1 MMSALELSRDALSH
15 AISGGTAGSLALLL
29 FYPLDVARTHIQ
41 LDRGKGK
48 TPTSKEVI
56 LRIWRKHGWRALYDG
71 VGPNLIS
78 QFVSQFVYFFVY
90 NALKLGFMRVFKT
103 SEFRTKPNILV
114 AAVAGVINVLATAPL
129 WVASTRMKMQRSSKK
144 TDKPYL
150 NVLDAMYRIQQEE
163 GVGELWSG
171 TMASI
176 ALVSNPIIN
185 FVTYEQTKYAAIRL
199 LSQGPDLSG
208 TAFFFIAGWSKLVT
222 TLSTYP
228 LQVIQNRLRN
238 FKSKVNGDGD
248 RSSLMKDT
256 MACVN
261 EILGEG
267 GAPAMYKGITSKLVQ
282 SVLTSAF
289 MFLYYE
295 KLVQLVKI
303 KST

>member
-1 MMSALELSRDALSH
+1 MSALQLSRDALSH

-48 TPTSKEVI
+48 APTSKEVI
-56 LRIWRKHGWRALYDG
+56 LRIWSKHGWRALYDG

-90 NALKLGFMRVFKT
+90 NALKLSFLRVFKT
-103 SEFRTKPNILV
+103 NVFRTKPNILV

-144 TDKPYL
+144 NDKPYR

-163 GVGELWSG
+163 GIGELWSG

-185 FVTYEQTKYAAIRL
+185 FVMYEQTKYAAIRL
-199 LSQGPDLSG
+199 QGSDLSAS
-208 TAFFFIAGWSKLVT
+208 AFFFIAGWSKLVT

-238 FKSKVNGDGD
+238 FKSKANGEGNS
-248 RSSLMKDT
+248 SSLMKDT

-267 GAPAMYKGITSKLVQ
+267 GAPAMYKGITSKLMQ
-282 SVLTSAF
+282 TVLTAAF

-295 KLVQLVKI
+295 KLVQLAKI